1 MTTPPAA
8 RRTGYGRAVWPGRL
22 ELVRAGGRDVLLDG
36 AHNPAGAAALAEAV
50 GDLRP
55 FLEAGRV
62 TLVLGAMAD
71 KDVDGIIAAL
81 AREPSLAT
89 ARVLAT
95 AVDAPRALPAAML
108 AERWRALLPDG
119 AVEAIATPEAALE
132 RALGGVARCGSPGP
146 IVVAGSLYLVG
157 EVRARLVDDPAAAR
171 RMMAP

>member
-22 ELVRAGGRDVLLDG
+22 ELVRVSGRDVLLDG

-89 ARVLAT
+89 ARVIAT
-95 AVDAPRALPAAML
+95 AVDAPRALPATVL
-108 AERWRALLPDG
+108 AERWRALVPDG
-119 AVEAIATPEAALE
+119 AVEATATPEEALD
-132 RALGGVARCGSPGP
+132 RAMGDIAGTIGGTGP
-146 IVVAGSLYLVG
+146 AGPVVVAGSLYLVG
-157 EVRARLVDDPAAAR
+157 EVRARIVDDPALR
-171 RMMAP
+171 DG

>member
-1 MTTPPAA
+1 M
-8 RRTGYGRAVWPGRL
+8 
-22 ELVRAGGRDVLLDG
+22 LLDG
-36 AHNPAGAAALAEAV
+36 AHNPAGAAALAEALD
-50 GDLRP
+50 DLRP

-95 AVDAPRALPAAML
+95 AVDAPRALPAADARRAL
-108 AERWRALLPDG
+108 ACPACRMGRSRRSPRPMRRSSGRWRDPAG
-119 AVEAIATPEAALE
+119 A
-132 RALGGVARCGSPGP
+132 PGP

-157 EVRARLVDDPAAAR
+157 EVRARLVDDPALR
-171 RMMAP
+171 DG